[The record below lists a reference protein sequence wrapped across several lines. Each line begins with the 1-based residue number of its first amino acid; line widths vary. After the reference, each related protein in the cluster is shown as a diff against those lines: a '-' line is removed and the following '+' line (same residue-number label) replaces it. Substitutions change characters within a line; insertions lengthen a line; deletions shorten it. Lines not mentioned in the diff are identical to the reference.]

1 MPIGVMAWA
10 MLAFAVAGLVKGIS
24 GIGYSTTALPI
35 LTLGVGIE
43 TAMPLVLLPSIASN
57 LMVMVTAGHFRS
69 SLSRFWP
76 LYVAMLPG
84 LILGL
89 STLSRVDKSIAEV
102 ALGAVILGYTAYALA
117 RPETMLPAHLHKLF
131 MVPAGFLNGLVNG
144 LTGSQI
150 MPMIPYMMSLKL
162 QPNEFVQST
171 NIGFTLA
178 SLVMLAGLTSIG
190 YLDWSIV
197 FISLAGLV
205 PAFAC
210 VKVGT
215 AVRSRLQ
222 AHAFRIIVL
231 MVLAVLAISLLARH
245 ISLM

>member
-102 ALGAVILGYTAYALA
+102 ALSAVVLGYTAYALA
-117 RPETMLPAHLHKLF
+117 RPETTLPAHLHKLF
-131 MVPAGFLNGLVNG
+131 MVPAGFLNGLING

-190 YLDWSIV
+190 YLDWNIV
-197 FISLAGLV
+197 FISLAGLL

-215 AVRSRLQ
+215 AIRSRLP
-222 AHAFRIIVL
+222 AHAFRTIVL

-245 ISLM
+245 I